1 MNSVL
6 LGGLL
11 GLLLAVGVIIAVRA
25 SPPMRPIRLVDRVA
39 PYLGDTPPPSKLLAR
54 PTSTSAPFTVL
65 RRLFGPALGDAVGL
79 LDRVVGG
86 RVSVRRRLAGLSSR
100 MTVEEFRLEQ
110 VVWGTLAMIASAL
123 LVVGVGVLRG
133 DINVL
138 LAIGAAIIGLITGVL
153 ARDWALSRQLRRREA
168 AMLAEFPVVAD
179 LLALAVVAGEAPG
192 NALGRVSRLTRGE
205 LARDID
211 TALSEARSGV
221 PITRALTTLS
231 DRTTLEPFARFL
243 QGLVVAIER
252 GTPMADVLR
261 AQAADV
267 REASKRAL
275 LEAGGRKEISM
286 MLPVVFL
293 LLPITVLFA
302 LYPGLVT
309 LVSLTR

>member
-1 MNSVL
+1 MNPVL

-11 GLLLAVGVIIAVRA
+11 GLMLAVGVIIAVRA
-25 SPPMRPIRLVDRVA
+25 CPPMRPIRLADRVA
-39 PYLGDTPPPSKLLAR
+39 PYLGDTPAPSKLLAR
-54 PTSTSAPFTVL
+54 PTATSAPFTVL

-86 RVSVRRRLAGLSSR
+86 RASVRRRLAGLSSR

-133 DINVL
+133 DVNVL
-138 LAIGAAIIGLITGVL
+138 LAIGAAIIGLITGIL
-153 ARDWALSRQLRRREA
+153 ARDWAQSRQLRRREA

-192 NALGRVSRLTRGE
+192 NALLRVSQLTGGE
-205 LARDID
+205 LVRDID
-211 TALSEARSGV
+211 LALSEVRSGA

-286 MLPVVFL
+286 MIPVVFL
-293 LLPITVLFA
+293 LLPITLLFA

>member
-1 MNSVL
+1 VNSAL

-11 GLLLAVGVIIAVRA
+11 GLMLAVGVIIAVRA
-25 SPPMRPIRLVDRVA
+25 SPPMRPIRLADRVA
-39 PYLGDTPPPSKLLAR
+39 SYLGDTPAPSKLLAQ
-54 PTSTSAPFTVL
+54 PTATSAPFTVL

-86 RVSVRRRLAGLSSR
+86 RASVRRRLAGLSSR

-110 VVWGTLAMIASAL
+110 VVWGTFAMIASAL
-123 LVVGVGVLRG
+123 LVVGVGVFRG

-138 LAIGAAIIGLITGVL
+138 LAIGAAIVGLITGVL
-153 ARDWALSRQLRRREA
+153 ARDWALSGQLRRREA

-192 NALGRVSRLTRGE
+192 NALQRVSRLTGGE

-211 TALSEARSGV
+211 TALSEARSGA

-286 MLPVVFL
+286 MVPVVFL

>member
-1 MNSVL
+1 
-6 LGGLL
+6 
-11 GLLLAVGVIIAVRA
+11 
-25 SPPMRPIRLVDRVA
+25 
-39 PYLGDTPPPSKLLAR
+39 
-54 PTSTSAPFTVL
+54 
-65 RRLFGPALGDAVGL
+65 
-79 LDRVVGG
+79 
-86 RVSVRRRLAGLSSR
+86 
-100 MTVEEFRLEQ
+100 
-110 VVWGTLAMIASAL
+110 
-123 LVVGVGVLRG
+123 
-133 DINVL
+133 
-138 LAIGAAIIGLITGVL
+138 
-153 ARDWALSRQLRRREA
+153 
-168 AMLAEFPVVAD
+168 
-179 LLALAVVAGEAPG
+179 AGEAPS
-192 NALGRVSRLTRGE
+192 NALLRVSRLTGGE

-211 TALSEARSGV
+211 TALSEARSGA

-243 QGLVVAIER
+243 QGLAVAIER

-286 MLPVVFL
+286 MVPVVFL

>member
-11 GLLLAVGVIIAVRA
+11 GLMLAVGVIIAVRA
-25 SPPMRPIRLVDRVA
+25 SPPMRPIRLADRVA
-39 PYLGDTPPPSKLLAR
+39 PYLGDTPAPSKLLAR
-54 PTSTSAPFTVL
+54 PTATSAPFTVL

-86 RVSVRRRLAGLSSR
+86 RASVRRRLAGLSSR

-110 VVWGTLAMIASAL
+110 VVWGTFAMIASAL

-133 DINVL
+133 DVNVL

-153 ARDWALSRQLRRREA
+153 ARDWAQSRQLRRREA

-192 NALGRVSRLTRGE
+192 NALMRVSRLTGGE

-211 TALSEARSGV
+211 RRCPRRGRAHRLPEPSRRCPIGRRWSRSPDSCKDSWSRSSAALRWRTCCVPKPLTSERPASALFSR
-221 PITRALTTLS
+221 RADAKKS
-231 DRTTLEPFARFL
+231 R
-243 QGLVVAIER
+243 
-252 GTPMADVLR
+252 
-261 AQAADV
+261 
-267 REASKRAL
+267 
-275 LEAGGRKEISM
+275 
-286 MLPVVFL
+286 
-293 LLPITVLFA
+293 
-302 LYPGLVT
+302 
-309 LVSLTR
+309 

>member
-1 MNSVL
+1 
-6 LGGLL
+6 
-11 GLLLAVGVIIAVRA
+11 
-25 SPPMRPIRLVDRVA
+25 
-39 PYLGDTPPPSKLLAR
+39 
-54 PTSTSAPFTVL
+54 
-65 RRLFGPALGDAVGL
+65 
-79 LDRVVGG
+79 
-86 RVSVRRRLAGLSSR
+86 
-100 MTVEEFRLEQ
+100 
-110 VVWGTLAMIASAL
+110 MIASAL
-123 LVVGVGVLRG
+123 LVVGVGALRG
-133 DINVL
+133 DVNVL
-138 LAIGAAIIGLITGVL
+138 LAIGAAIIGLITGIL
-153 ARDWALSRQLRRREA
+153 ARDWAQSRQLRRREA

-192 NALGRVSRLTRGE
+192 NALLRVSQLTRGE

-211 TALSEARSGV
+211 LALSEVRSGA

-286 MLPVVFL
+286 MIPVVFL

>member
-1 MNSVL
+1 MNAVL

-11 GLLLAVGVIIAVRA
+11 GLMLAVGVIIAVRA
-25 SPPMRPIRLVDRVA
+25 SPPMRPIRLADRVA
-39 PYLGDTPPPSKLLAR
+39 PYLGDTPAPSKLLAR
-54 PTSTSAPFTVL
+54 PTATSAPFTVL
-65 RRLFGPALGDAVGL
+65 RRLFGPALGDVVGL

-86 RVSVRRRLAGLSSR
+86 RASVRRRLAGLSSP

-110 VVWGTLAMIASAL
+110 VVWGTLAMIGSAL

-133 DINVL
+133 DLNVL
-138 LAIGAAIIGLITGVL
+138 LAIGAALIGLIIGVL

-192 NALGRVSRLTRGE
+192 NALVRVSRLTGGE

-211 TALSEARSGV
+211 TALSEARSGI
-221 PITRALTTLS
+221 PIMQALTTLS

-243 QGLVVAIER
+243 QGLAVAIER

-286 MLPVVFL
+286 MVPVVFL